1 MRVAELV
8 PAGYN
13 PRKITARAADG
24 LRASLARFGE
34 LGGIVWNER
43 TRRLVGGHQR
53 VKALLALGVE
63 EVDVRVVDLP
73 TAEEKALNV
82 TLNNPAISGE
92 FDFEVLDVVLDD
104 IRADL
109 PNAFEELHLDDIRPV
124 FAPSTGGDSSAAP
137 GHGGGSDAEATNSR
151 NESQNLTKGLT
162 DPDETPEPA
171 PEPVTRA
178 GDVWVLGDH
187 RIICGDSTVAR
198 DVAALIPAGTR
209 AALLHADPPYGMGKE
224 ADGVKNDNL
233 YAGKLDVFQ
242 MAWWRTWRPFLADNA
257 SAYVWGTAEDLWRL
271 WYAGGLSTSERMT
284 FRNEVVWDKANGMG
298 MLSETHRQFAT
309 ATERCLFF
317 MLGEQGFGNVNAE
330 DYWEGFEPIRGYLAA
345 EAERIGLGPADVKR
359 ICGVGMFGHWFSKSQ
374 WTMIPEK
381 HYAAIQAA
389 AGGKAFLAPYA
400 ELRQKYDGQT
410 STGGHLAAKQEFY
423 GTRAYFD
430 NVHDNMR
437 DVWNFDRVTG
447 AERHGHA
454 TPKPVAMIVR
464 AIKSSCPEGGVVLEP
479 FNGSGTTLIA
489 AETCGRVCYAAELT
503 PTYVDTTV
511 RRWQAFTGKQ
521 AVLDGDGRTFD
532 DIAVDRGVEAAGGT
546 RG

>member
-104 IRADL
+104 IRSEL
-109 PNAFEELHLDDIRPV
+109 PNAFEELHLEDIRPL

-257 SAYVWGTAEDLWRL
+257 SAYVW
-271 WYAGGLSTSERMT
+271 
-284 FRNEVVWDKANGMG
+284 
-298 MLSETHRQFAT
+298 
-309 ATERCLFF
+309 
-317 MLGEQGFGNVNAE
+317 
-330 DYWEGFEPIRGYLAA
+330 
-345 EAERIGLGPADVKR
+345 
-359 ICGVGMFGHWFSKSQ
+359 
-374 WTMIPEK
+374 
-381 HYAAIQAA
+381 
-389 AGGKAFLAPYA
+389 
-400 ELRQKYDGQT
+400 
-410 STGGHLAAKQEFY
+410 
-423 GTRAYFD
+423 
-430 NVHDNMR
+430 
-437 DVWNFDRVTG
+437 NFDRVTG